1 MNERVKVASWAIWFS
16 GLFFMYAAWEWQK
29 DLPGN
34 QGWYIALSIYVVA
47 ACYLVSFRAITQ
59 WLQKKLGRFWGL

>member
-1 MNERVKVASWAIWFS
+1 MKDRIKVGVWAIWFS

-29 DLPGN
+29 TLPGD
-34 QGWYIALSIYVVA
+34 QGWYIALSIYMIA

-59 WLQKKLGRFWGL
+59 WLTNVLEKLWG